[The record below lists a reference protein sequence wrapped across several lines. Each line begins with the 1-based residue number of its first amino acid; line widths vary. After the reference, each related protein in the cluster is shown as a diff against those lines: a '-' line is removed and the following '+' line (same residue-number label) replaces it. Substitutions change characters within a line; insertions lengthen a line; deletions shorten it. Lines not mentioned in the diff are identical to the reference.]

1 MSDNTASTTTHSLYQ
16 KHEGV
21 LRKAIAAIHE
31 RSFYA
36 AFLEAPSKSVYGE
49 TGHEDGLAAYNAQ
62 VGKPYASL
70 LQGSDTTLAAGEES
84 PYTLEKLGIS
94 YPAYKNPEEYVAVA
108 RSLAVA
114 WGKVDVQ
121 TRAGILVES
130 LYRISK
136 RFFELTFATM
146 HTTGQAYMMS
156 FQASGPHSND
166 RALEAIALGLHEQ
179 TRFPANVEWVK
190 PMGKDK
196 DGNPMFVKLQKQ
208 FRCQPIG
215 IGLAIGCSTFPVWNT
230 VPGVYA
236 SLVTG
241 NPVIVKPHPKAIYPL
256 ALVVSEIQS
265 VLKDNGFDPNI
276 VQLAPDTTEAPIAK
290 LLAENPAIKLIDYTG
305 GSSFGDYLEGLKGK
319 RTFTEKAGINSI
331 VLHSTNDVRS
341 MMQNIAFSLSLY
353 SGQMCTCAQNIFI
366 PKDGIDTPEGK
377 LSYDD
382 TVAALTT
389 AIHKLVTHEKMGPG
403 TLGAIQNP
411 ATAERVNTAAGL
423 GFKQLLASQ
432 PIANPEFPKARVL
445 SPAVFEVP
453 STDRAAL
460 EKEMFGPIVF
470 VVPVVDY
477 KEGVAI
483 ARSLAIMEGAIT
495 FSSWCTD
502 EAARAYMVD
511 EMASSFTSISF
522 NFVGPI
528 WSNQSAGFS
537 DFHVSGG
544 NPAGNAS
551 LTDPEYVTK
560 RFEIV
565 GIRTHA

>member
-1 MSDNTASTTTHSLYQ
+1 MSDNSASAPATALFQ
-16 KHEGV
+16 KHEGM
-21 LRKAIAAIHE
+21 LRKAITAIHE
-31 RSFYA
+31 RTFYA

-62 VGKPYASL
+62 LGKPYAGL
-70 LQGSDTTLAAGEES
+70 LQSSDTMLAAGEES
-84 PYTLEKLGIS
+84 PYTLEHLGIS
-94 YPAYKNPEEYVAVA
+94 YPARKNTADYIAVA
-108 RSLAVA
+108 QSLASA
-114 WGKVDVQ
+114 WGKTDVN
-121 TRAGILVES
+121 TRAAVLVES
-130 LYRISK
+130 LHRISK

-179 TRFPANVEWVK
+179 TRFPENVEWVK

-196 DGNPMFVKLQKQ
+196 EGNPMFVKLEKQ
-208 FRCQPIG
+208 FRCQPFG
-215 IGLAIGCSTFPVWNT
+215 LGLAIGCSTFPVWNT

-256 ALVVSEIQS
+256 ALVVEEIQKA
-265 VLKDNGFDPNI
+265 LKDHGFDPNI
-276 VQLAPDTTEAPIAK
+276 VQLAPDTTLAPIAK
-290 LLAENPAIKLIDYTG
+290 ELAENPAIKLIDYTG

-341 MMQNIAFSLSLY
+341 TMQNIAFSLSLY
-353 SGQMCTCAQNIFI
+353 SGQMCTCPQNIFI

-411 ATAERVNTAAGL
+411 ATADRVNQASSL

-432 PIANPEFPKARVL
+432 PIANPEFPKARIL

-453 STDRAAL
+453 ASNHAAL
-460 EKEMFGPIVF
+460 AQEMFGPIVY
-470 VVPVVDY
+470 VVPVADY

-483 ARSLAIMEGAIT
+483 ARELATHEGAIT

-502 EAARAYMVD
+502 ASVREYMID
-511 EMASSFTSISF
+511 EMAQSFTSISF

-528 WSNQSAGFS
+528 WVNQSAGFS

-551 LTDPEYVTK
+551 LTDPEYITR

-565 GIRTHA
+565 GIRIHN